1 VSEYSRYELYV
12 KCKMEGVPTNAGN
25 QPFSDDI
32 KERYMIKIFKENQE
46 LKRENK
52 LLKTEL
58 WKLKNP
64 SKRNNA

>member
-1 VSEYSRYELYV
+1 
-12 KCKMEGVPTNAGN
+12 MEGVPTNAGN

-32 KERYMIKIFKENQE
+32 KYRFMIKIFKENQE
-46 LKRENK
+46 LKRGKK

-64 SKRNNA
+64 SKGDKA